1 MSKNEEKNEENYDK
15 KEIIN
20 AFKYFDKKNNGK
32 IYISEL
38 KFSLTHFGNKMSDDE
53 FNNIFKKANVD
64 IEQNSDFD
72 YMKVIDFF
80 NNK

>member
-1 MSKNEEKNEENYDK
+1 M

-20 AFKYFDKKNNGK
+20 AFKYFDRKNNGK
-32 IYISEL
+32 IDISEL
-38 KFSLTHFGNKMSDDE
+38 KFSLTHFRNKLSNDE
-53 FNNIFKKANVD
+53 FNNIFKKVNVD
-64 IEQNSDFD
+64 IEQNLDFY